1 MSLFEPF
8 DLHVS
13 DVHVHEADA
22 ETPRGVPRRRC
33 YPSRGPPSAAS
44 PLTLAPDEP
53 HKAALQVESCHRCWD
68 DKSLIMC
75 FSVDGVIAPCAVSKC
90 KDGTFNNFDLVTKQQ
105 FVETAIKTHVKS
117 SAHIGATLD
126 LSSFAKRTIHA
137 GFDHQQRASTIQHNA
152 NVAKNRDI
160 LKRLIDVVLHLAN
173 QELAFRGHD
182 ESETSLNQGNY
193 IEALKLLAKYD
204 RELQEHLS
212 QPPNAPFKASVL
224 RQAQDNDIRNAEFL
238 AVMLDESTDRDKSS
252 QLSTVLRYC
261 VNGEVRET
269 FRGFTDVSRNRSAN
283 ALCEHKKGLELN
295 VCITRLNETREFLL
309 ANQNQ
314 GFDSSKTFQE
324 KTVSEIYHLLS
335 SDLKSTFTE
344 VHKLCELILTL
355 PSTTASV
362 ERSFSAMNRIM
373 DYLRTTMGQE
383 RLSDLSLLSIEKSQL
398 RKLMLQDNFYDL
410 VLTEFLKKDRRIVL
424 HYRT

>member
-1 MSLFEPF
+1 
-8 DLHVS
+8 
-13 DVHVHEADA
+13 
-22 ETPRGVPRRRC
+22 
-33 YPSRGPPSAAS
+33 
-44 PLTLAPDEP
+44 
-53 HKAALQVESCHRCWD
+53 
-68 DKSLIMC
+68 MC

-105 FVETAIKTHVKS
+105 FVETGKPTPKLPNLMVRVQGKRNFLRKFHDVQYKTYDWLTACSSDNKLYCWPCLLYSANRTVWNTTGYSDLNNLSTAIKTHVKS

-212 QPPNAPFKASVL
+212 QPPNAPFKGTSSHIQNDIILSIASVL

-238 AVMLDESTDRDKSS
+238 AMNQLTRDKSS

-283 ALCEHKKGLELN
+283 ALCEHVKRCIEELN
-295 VCITRLNETREFLL
+295 C
-309 ANQNQ
+309 
-314 GFDSSKTFQE
+314 G
-324 KTVSEIYHLLS
+324 H
-335 SDLKSTFTE
+335 
-344 VHKLCELILTL
+344 
-355 PSTTASV
+355 
-362 ERSFSAMNRIM
+362 
-373 DYLRTTMGQE
+373 
-383 RLSDLSLLSIEKSQL
+383 
-398 RKLMLQDNFYDL
+398 
-410 VLTEFLKKDRRIVL
+410 
-424 HYRT
+424 